1 MIFENGFGQGLEEMS
16 NHPKITSAHQNVE
29 EKLRELQER
38 FCHLQAARKEG
49 RHGDLA
55 LLEAQISQNIR
66 EWQAELTAPSP
77 ESSLLVRPTPLPYF
91 SMVYGSNSL
100 KNSESV
106 SLVEI

>member
-1 MIFENGFGQGLEEMS
+1 MS
-16 NHPKITSAHQNVE
+16 NHPKITCVSSAHQNLE

-55 LLEAQISQNIR
+55 LLEAQISQNLR

-77 ESSLLVRPTPLPYF
+77 ESSLLVRIPSPKTWYF
-91 SMVYGSNSL
+91 SLVYGFL
-100 KNSESV
+100 TV
-106 SLVEI
+106 